1 MYEEMKDEE
10 IIQLIRENND
20 NDAMEFLIKKYMGM
34 VKKESRALYIIG
46 AETEDLMQEGM
57 IGLVKAIKD
66 YDAGKGTVFS
76 TFAYMCIKRQL
87 VNAVNLYNRK
97 KHQPLNSYVSF
108 YTKDT
113 DDMALVEGLEADRSY
128 EPEKRIMMK
137 MESEKVREDIR
148 EKLSKYER
156 QVLTEFLTG
165 ASYEEISLKLG
176 KTEKSIDNAIQ
187 RVRKKLK
194 AE

>member
-1 MYEEMKDEE
+1 
-10 IIQLIRENND
+10 
-20 NDAMEFLIKKYMGM
+20 
-34 VKKESRALYIIG
+34 
-46 AETEDLMQEGM
+46 
-57 IGLVKAIKD
+57 
-66 YDAGKGTVFS
+66 
-76 TFAYMCIKRQL
+76 
-87 VNAVNLYNRK
+87 
-97 KHQPLNSYVSF
+97 
-108 YTKDT
+108 
-113 DDMALVEGLEADRSY
+113 
-128 EPEKRIMMK
+128 